1 MYVLRDVFIP
11 CVNFEFVLVGQDGL
25 RGLYAGIS
33 PNLGKP
39 NSVNET
45 SSSKRFCHHKTI
57 SFNVIAMHCRTFLW
71 AINAWTI
78 KKKRISRSVSF
89 YLRWKPN
96 AKEKR
101 KEEEWKKTKLF
112 PFSFILSLLVFDLII
127 FFHFSFFLS
136 LWVFTSGHHC
146 SWCGVRLGILLPL
159 LQLWQVVSTG
169 WWPKAPA
176 FSRCPPRHCF
186 HGRRRNF

>member
-1 MYVLRDVFIP
+1 MYLLRDVFIP
-11 CVNFEFVLVGQDGL
+11 CVNFEFFLVGQDGL

-71 AINAWTI
+71 AINAWTL

-96 AKEKR
+96 VKEKKR
-101 KEEEWKKTKLF
+101 EECKKTKLF
-112 PFSFILSLLVFDLII
+112 LYSVAFGLRSYYFLSI
-127 FFHFSFFLS
+127 FPFFLS
-136 LWVFTSGHHC
+136 LCVFTSGHHC
-146 SWCGVRLGILLPL
+146 SRCGVRLGILLPL

>member
-1 MYVLRDVFIP
+1 MYVLGDVFIP

-96 AKEKR
+96 AKEKKR
-101 KEEEWKKTKLF
+101 EECKKNEAFPLF
-112 PFSFILSLLVFDLII
+112 RRFWSSILLFS
-127 FFHFSFFLS
+127 FHFSFFS
-136 LWVFTSGHHC
+136 LALCFHLGSSLQSVRGPPGDSTS
-146 SWCGVRLGILLPL
+146 SSTTLASRFYRVVTQSSSFLPLPTSPLLP
-159 LQLWQVVSTG
+159 W
-169 WWPKAPA
+169 
-176 FSRCPPRHCF
+176 
-186 HGRRRNF
+186 